1 MVIGFLKFKVTLAGA
16 ILTLDHCL
24 CNFASRYQGQ
34 KKDLEFDIEQ
44 SSDRVLQWKAHL
56 LRAINQ
62 ERAKSKILANLEKHQ
77 CLIVMDWAMKW
88 LPKRFRETQSE
99 WFGKKSISW
108 HVSACITRTENTD
121 MEFEVIGI

>member
-77 CLIVMDWAMKW
+77 CLIGLGHEMAAEKILRNTVGMVWEKGHKLA
-88 LPKRFRETQSE
+88 R
-99 WFGKKSISW
+99 
-108 HVSACITRTENTD
+108 VSLHHAHRKYGY
-121 MEFEVIGI
+121 GI

>member
-1 MVIGFLKFKVTLAGA
+1 MLYKIKSNVCRHFFN
-16 ILTLDHCL
+16 LDYCL
-24 CNFASRYQGQ
+24 CNFSPRYQEQ

-44 SSDRVLQWKAHL
+44 SSDRVLQWKAHV

-62 ERAKSKILANLEKHQ
+62 ERAKSRILDNLEKHQ

-88 LPKRFRETQSE
+88 LPKRFRETQAE
-99 WFGKKSISW
+99 WFGKKGISW

>member
-16 ILTLDHCL
+16 ILTLDYCL

-56 LRAINQ
+56 LRAINH
-62 ERAKSKILANLEKHQ
+62 KGPNLRSLLT

-99 WFGKKSISW
+99 WFRKKGIGW

>member
-1 MVIGFLKFKVTLAGA
+1 MY
-16 ILTLDHCL
+16 
-24 CNFASRYQGQ
+24 NFAPRYQGQ
-34 KKDLEFDIEQ
+34 KKDLELDIEQ
-44 SSDRVLQWKAHL
+44 SSDRVLQWKAHV

-62 ERAKSKILANLEKHQ
+62 ERAKSKILDNLEKHQ
-77 CLIVMDWAMKW
+77 SLIVMDWAMKW

-99 WFGKKSISW
+99 WFGKKGRSW

>member
-1 MVIGFLKFKVTLAGA
+1 M
-16 ILTLDHCL
+16 
-24 CNFASRYQGQ
+24 CNFGPRYQGQ
-34 KKDLEFDIEQ
+34 KKDLAFDIKQ
-44 SSDRVLQWKAHL
+44 SSDRVLQAHV

-62 ERAKSKILANLEKHQ
+62 ERAKSKILDSLEKHQ
-77 CLIVMDWAMKW
+77 YLIVVGWAMKW

-99 WFGKKSISW
+99 WFGKKGISW